1 MVQAETQQWKRRA
14 PLAASTGR
22 ATGLEVPVLEPDRG
36 ALTRRL
42 AAGLRGLRPEL
53 AFVLVMLAG
62 LALIVGISMLLGLLV
77 THVIE
82 PTGIGA
88 ANERVN
94 VWLAHHR
101 TPLRTHASLIG
112 SIIGGGVVLPIIAA
126 VGALLSACLR
136 KWRLAAFFPF
146 VLGVESGT
154 YRATTL
160 VVHSHRPQVARLENL
175 PVNASYPSGHTA
187 AAIAVYGGIA
197 LLLTSRFRDT
207 GLRVGAWISAVAIVA
222 FVAVSRMYRGMHHPL
237 DIAGGVVVGILALC
251 VIVLA
256 CRVAGTVALH
266 RSTTEGRS

>member
-1 MVQAETQQWKRRA
+1 MVQAETQQWKRGA
-14 PLAASTGR
+14 PWAESTR
-22 ATGLEVPVLEPDRG
+22 RPTGLEVPVLEPDRG

-42 AAGLRGLRPEL
+42 AAGLGSLRPEL
-53 AFVLVMLAG
+53 AFVVVMLAG
-62 LALIVGISMLLGLLV
+62 FALIAGISMLLGLLV

-101 TPLRTHASLIG
+101 TPTRTHASLIG

-136 KWRLAAFFPF
+136 KWRLAAYFPF
-146 VLGVESGT
+146 ALGVESGT

-160 VVHSHRPQVARLENL
+160 VVHSHRPRVPRLENL

-197 LLLTSRFRDT
+197 LLLTSRFRDA
-207 GLRVGAWISAVAIVA
+207 GLRFAAWLVAVALVA
-222 FVAVSRMYRGMHHPL
+222 FVATSRMYRGMHHPL
-237 DIAGGVVVGILALC
+237 DVAGGVVVGILALC

-256 CRVAGTVALH
+256 CRVAGTVAAH
-266 RSTTEGRS
+266 RSTTKGRS

>member
-1 MVQAETQQWKRRA
+1 MVQAETQQLKWAVRERG
-14 PLAASTGR
+14 S
-22 ATGLEVPVLEPDRG
+22 TGLEAPVLAPGRG

-42 AAGLRGLRPEL
+42 AARLGGLRPEL
-53 AFVLVMLAG
+53 AFIVVMLTG
-62 LALIVGISMLLGLLV
+62 FALIAGISMLLGLLV

-82 PTGIGA
+82 PTEIGA

-112 SIIGGGVVLPIIAA
+112 SIVGGGVVLPIIA
-126 VGALLSACLR
+126 VIGALLSACLR
-136 KWRLAAFFPF
+136 KWRLAAYFPF
-146 VLGVESGT
+146 ALGVESGT

-160 VVHSHRPQVARLENL
+160 VVHSHRPRVVRLENL

-207 GLRVGAWISAVAIVA
+207 GLRIAAWIIALTIVA
-222 FVAVSRMYRGMHHPL
+222 FVATSRMYRGMHHPL
-237 DIAGGVVVGILALC
+237 DIAGGVAVGILALC
-251 VIVLA
+251 VVVLA
-256 CRVAGTVALH
+256 CRVAGTVAAH